1 MRRRLLV
8 AAGLLSAVG
17 GIALSAGGAY
27 AYFWDQSRAD
37 LIAGGVRVAGI
48 DVGGLRAPAA
58 RRLLEAELGRRLSKP
73 VRLVYRRHGFTV
85 RPRHAGLRIDAAH
98 MVEAAIDVSRQ
109 GDLAHRFLRDVRGR
123 RLHESIPLAAALS
136 TVHVETLAD
145 HVAQV
150 LDRPARNARVV
161 PMPAATAL
169 RIFPSRLGLA
179 VKRPLLQH
187 RLTTAFL
194 RLDGN
199 RAVAIP
205 TKPVRP
211 HWSTASLK
219 RRYGTFI
226 MVSRETFS
234 LRLFKRLKLVKTY
247 RIAVGRAGL
256 ETPAG
261 FYTIDDKQVNPSWHV
276 PLSSWAGSLAG
287 RIIPPGPDDPI
298 KARWLG
304 FYNCAGIHGTDAI
317 WSLGTAASHGCIRM
331 AIPDVEQLY
340 ELVPLHT
347 PIYVG

>member
-1 MRRRLLV
+1 M
-8 AAGLLSAVG
+8 
-17 GIALSAGGAY
+17 
-27 AYFWDQSRAD
+27 
-37 LIAGGVRVAGI
+37 
-48 DVGGLRAPAA
+48 
-58 RRLLEAELGRRLSKP
+58 
-73 VRLVYRRHGFTV
+73 
-85 RPRHAGLRIDAAH
+85 
-98 MVEAAIDVSRQ
+98 
-109 GDLAHRFLRDVRGR
+109 
-123 RLHESIPLAAALS
+123 HESIPLAAALS
-136 TVHVETLAD
+136 TRHTETLAD
-145 HVAQV
+145 RVARV
-150 LDRPARNARVV
+150 LDRPARNARIV

-169 RIFPSRLGLA
+169 RIVPSRLGLA
-179 VKRPLLQH
+179 VKRPLLQQ
-187 RLTTAFL
+187 RLTTASL
-194 RLDGN
+194 RLDDR

-205 TKPVRP
+205 TRPVRP
-211 HWSTASLK
+211 LWSTASLK
-219 RRYGTFI
+219 HRYGTFI

-304 FYNCAGIHGTDAI
+304 FYNGAGIHGTDAL

>member
-1 MRRRLLV
+1 MPT
-8 AAGLLSAVG
+8 A
-17 GIALSAGGAY
+17 
-27 AYFWDQSRAD
+27 
-37 LIAGGVRVAGI
+37 
-48 DVGGLRAPAA
+48 
-58 RRLLEAELGRRLSKP
+58 
-73 VRLVYRRHGFTV
+73 T
-85 RPRHAGLRIDAAH
+85 GLRI
-98 MVEAAIDVSRQ
+98 V
-109 GDLAHRFLRDVRGR
+109 
-123 RLHESIPLAAALS
+123 
-136 TVHVETLAD
+136 
-145 HVAQV
+145 
-150 LDRPARNARVV
+150 
-161 PMPAATAL
+161 
-169 RIFPSRLGLA
+169 PSRLGLA
-179 VKRPLLQH
+179 VKRPLLQQ
-187 RLTTAFL
+187 RLTIASL
-194 RLDGN
+194 RLDDR

-205 TKPVRP
+205 TKPVQP
-211 HWSTASLK
+211 QLSTASLK

-234 LRLFKRLKLVKTY
+234 LRLFKRLKLTKTY

-304 FYNCAGIHGTDAI
+304 FYNGAGIHGTDAI

>member
-8 AAGLLSAVG
+8 ALGLLFAVG
-17 GIALSAGGAY
+17 GVALSAGGAY

-37 LIAGGVRVAGI
+37 LIADGVHVAGI
-48 DVGGLRAPAA
+48 DVGGLRAPEAQE
-58 RRLLEAELGRRLSKP
+58 LLQAELGQRLSRP
-73 VRLVYRRHGFTV
+73 VRLVYGHRAFTV
-85 RPRHAGLRIDAAH
+85 RPARAGLRIEAAH
-98 MVEAAIDVSRQ
+98 MVDVAVDLSRQ
-109 GDLAHRFLRDVRGR
+109 GDLAHRFIRDVRGR
-123 RLHESIPLAAALS
+123 QVHQSIPLAAALS
-136 TVHVETLAD
+136 TTHIETLAD
-145 HVAQV
+145 RVARV

-161 PMPAATAL
+161 PMPTATGL
-169 RIFPSRLGLA
+169 RIVPSRLGLA
-179 VKRPLLQH
+179 VKRPLLEQ
-187 RLTTAFL
+187 RLTTASL
-194 RLDGN
+194 RLDDR

-205 TKPVRP
+205 TKPVQP
-211 HWSTASLK
+211 QLSTASLK

-226 MVSRETFS
+226 MVSRQTFS
-234 LRLFKRLKLVKTY
+234 LRLFKRLKLAKTY

-304 FYNCAGIHGTDAI
+304 FYNGAGIHGTDAL